1 MLLDIFKKYMNIFT
15 IIGYIYILYS
25 YDFKTNI
32 PLLLVITGIF
42 IFLIYNNKP
51 NIEKGLIETFNE
63 PGQTTNTGE
72 DLRNDLS
79 SISDQLND
87 LSRRLENYDESR
99 RDDINERLNNIS
111 NLFSSYSQGVGNI
124 QFPDIQNIEVPEFTT
139 PTADMSLGNLQMPN
153 IGNIEI
159 PENILNEYRK
169 SEIPKLKKRIEL
181 LEEKLKELDSDDKQN
196 AAREKMKSKIMD
208 LEIQRNKW
216 EQKMLDEQNA
226 NSGDNVAK
234 RKIKSYASSKGT
246 TPMGMYDGM
255 CLERFKKENIHKL
268 GDEKEV
274 NTFLGTT
281 MPLKVR
287 PADNTKLD
295 GPSVDGNEKSPK
307 RLNMFEVNK
316 TSISCCEDSPYLSTN
331 GCVCLTS
338 DQNDYLVNRGGN
350 HEDKSSS

>member
-1 MLLDIFKKYMNIFT
+1 MNIF
-15 IIGYIYILYS
+15 IILCYIYILYS

-42 IFLIYNNKP
+42 IFLIYNNKS

-99 RDDINERLNNIS
+99 SDDITNRLNQITS
-111 NLFSSYSQGVGNI
+111 LFSTYSQSMDNL
-124 QFPDIQNIEVPEFTT
+124 QFPDMQNIEVPEFTT
-139 PTADMSLGNLQMPN
+139 PTVDMSVGNLQLPD
-153 IGNIEI
+153 IEI

-169 SEIPKLKKRIEL
+169 SEIPKLKKRIQL
-181 LEEKLKELDSDDKQN
+181 LEEKLKELDADDKQN
-196 AAREKMKSKIMD
+196 VAREKMKEKIMD

-216 EQKMLDEQNA
+216 DQKMLDQQNA

-287 PADNTKLD
+287 PADNTNLD

-316 TSISCCEDSPYLSTN
+316 TSISCCEDSPYLSSN

-338 DQNDYLVNRGGN
+338 DQKDYLVNRGGN
-350 HEDKSSS
+350 HEEKSSS